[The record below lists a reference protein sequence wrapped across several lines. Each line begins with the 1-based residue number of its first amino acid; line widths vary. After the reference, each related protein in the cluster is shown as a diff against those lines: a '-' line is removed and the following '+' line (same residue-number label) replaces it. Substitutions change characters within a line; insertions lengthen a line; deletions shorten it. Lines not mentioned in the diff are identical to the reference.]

1 MLLYLFYTSD
11 LAVFIFII
19 GFIMDYIDYTLCT
32 NREKKHEGTNPHNKG
47 LVLSTIHSHK
57 VPWTH
62 GNFRCNR
69 AHMSTGY
76 DYH

>member
-1 MLLYLFYTSD
+1 MYYIFFLHIEGGCIYTYNWFD
-11 LAVFIFII
+11 NGLH
-19 GFIMDYIDYTLCT
+19 DYILST
-32 NREKKHEGTNPHNKG
+32 NIKKNHEGTNLHNKG

-69 AHMSTGY
+69 AHMSTG
-76 DYH
+76 